1 MVATLEETK
10 SISLNTMEQEHWY
23 PVYTH
28 ARAEKKACAELTKKG
43 IAAYL
48 PLVRTLKQWT
58 DRKKWV
64 EEPLFKSY
72 LFVKIRST
80 EQANVLMTKGISRFI
95 YFSGKIATLP
105 DRQMEEV
112 RLWLSSELPVE
123 ITGQEFEKGQK
134 VEIMA
139 GTLKGIK
146 AELVDFHNEKRLILR
161 IDSIGYALL
170 VQVPKGYVRG
180 I

>member
-1 MVATLEETK
+1 
-10 SISLNTMEQEHWY
+10 MEQENWY
-23 PVYTH
+23 PVYTLP
-28 ARAEKKACAELTKKG
+28 RAEKAAYALLQKKG
-43 IAAYL
+43 IETYL
-48 PLVRTLKQWT
+48 PLQKTLKQWS

-72 LFVKIRST
+72 LFVKMKSA
-80 EQANVLMTKGISRFI
+80 EQADVLMTKGISRFI
-95 YFSGKIATLP
+95 YFSGKIAILP
-105 DRQMEEV
+105 DRQMDEL
-112 RLWLSSELPVE
+112 RLWLASELPVE
-123 ITGQEFEKGQK
+123 PTGQDFEKGQQ
-134 VEIMA
+134 VEVMM
-139 GTLKGIK
+139 GTLRGVK